1 MQTNALSVVDYIVD
15 ARADWGITDA
25 LRPVIAHRVGLT
37 AAEWNERLAADGF
50 TDADTA
56 RLDDLI
62 AARLTPNNLARLS
75 QLLRDVQDPDDPD
88 KLEPTA
94 REWLGHNVLKELGRQ
109 IYDAG
114 FPNQIDAI
122 CYAACEVGRAFS
134 STVAIES
141 MRRRLA
147 TAPAFNWE
155 MAPAD
160 VTLGQA
166 IADAGLAEDAKTWP
180 TY

>member
-1 MQTNALSVVDYIVD
+1 ME
-15 ARADWGITDA
+15 RA
-25 LRPVIAHRVGLT
+25 P
-37 AAEWNERLAADGF
+37 AADGF

-75 QLLRDVQDPDDPD
+75 QLLRDVQDPDDRDELPMV
-88 KLEPTA
+88 
-94 REWLGHNVLKELGRQ
+94 REWPGHNALKELVRQ
-109 IYDAG
+109 ICDAG

-122 CYAACEVGRAFS
+122 CYAACDVGRAFS

-155 MAPAD
+155 MAPAN
-160 VTLGQA
+160 VALGQA
-166 IADAGLAEDAKTWP
+166 IADAGLAEDAKAWP
-180 TY
+180 AY

>member
-1 MQTNALSVVDYIVD
+1 MQINALSVVDYIVD

-37 AAEWNERLAADGF
+37 AAEWNARLAADGF

-75 QLLRDVQDPDDPD
+75 QLLRDVQDPDDTD
-88 KLEPTA
+88 KPEPTA
-94 REWLGHNVLKELGRQ
+94 REWLGHNAFNLGGL

-122 CYAACEVGRAFS
+122 CYAACAVGRAFS

-160 VTLGQA
+160 VALGQA
-166 IADAGLAEDAKTWP
+166 IADAGLAEDAKAWP
-180 TY
+180 AY